1 MSALQ
6 ALVLGLVEGLTE
18 FVPVSSTG
26 HLILAKRALGLSGE
40 GIDAFL
46 VVIQLGALLA
56 AVIYYRRVLRDL
68 MRGLWRGEAAAQ
80 RLLLALGL
88 GALPALA
95 LGYLFGKRIKA
106 LLFGPGPVAR
116 ALIIG
121 GVVMVIME
129 LWQRRQARAGQRHAV
144 ELSQVGP
151 RQALIVGV
159 AQAAA
164 LLPGTSRSMAS
175 IAGGQLAGLST
186 PLAADFAFLL
196 AIPTL
201 GAATLYDLMKSW
213 RAILHDSGGASL
225 GIGLVVSFVVG
236 WLVIAAFLRYLRA
249 VGLSAFGY
257 YRIAVGALV
266 LFLT

>member
-1 MSALQ
+1 MSAAQ
-6 ALVLGLVEGLTE
+6 ALLLGLVEGLTE

-26 HLILAKRALGLSGE
+26 HLILAKRLLSLEGE

-56 AVIYYRRVLRDL
+56 AVIYYRRVLLDL
-68 MRGLWRGEAAAQ
+68 ARGLLRGEAAAQ
-80 RLLLALGL
+80 RLLVALGL
-88 GALPALA
+88 GALPVLA

-121 GVVMVIME
+121 GVVMILME
-129 LWQRRQARAGQRHAV
+129 LWQRRQARAGTKHLS
-144 ELSQVGP
+144 ELAQIGP
-151 RQALIVGV
+151 REALIVGA

-175 IAGGQLAGLST
+175 IVGGQLAGLST

-201 GAATLYDLMKSW
+201 GAATLYDLLKSW
-213 RAILHDSGGASL
+213 RAILHDTGAASL
-225 GIGLVVSFVVG
+225 GIGLAVSFVVG